1 MGAKYKIT
9 IIGSGFVGQ
18 ATGRSF
24 AKLGHQVVFCDTDL
38 EKLAQLEGDGFK
50 TTLPENIGSFETDVF
65 FLTVPTPTIAKKIRF
80 DFIFSAT
87 KNIAK
92 NYLKHAQN
100 DPLIVVKSTVLPGT
114 TENIIRPL
122 LEKHSGKKAG
132 KDFHVAMN
140 PEYLREKTAQSDFEN
155 PPLILIGSSDDRA
168 KEILG
173 ELYAPYKEKCPIV
186 YLTATMA
193 EMQKYT
199 HNLWNATKISYFNEM
214 REVARK
220 LEIDADP
227 IFDLT
232 MQSAEAS
239 WNPKYGTKDFG
250 PFGGSC
256 LPKDTS
262 AFLRWAK
269 DELKMSLPVLAS
281 VIKINDDLTTRKMM
295 KESPQFQ
302 LGTMSFQPMISLR
315 MLKKKIPSELLV
327 RNMSF

>member
-1 MGAKYKIT
+1 MGATYKIT

-18 ATGRSF
+18 ATGKSF
-24 AKLGHQVVFCDTDL
+24 AKLGHQVVFCDTNLD
-38 EKLAQLEGDGFK
+38 KLAQLEKDGFK
-50 TTLPENIGSFETDVF
+50 TVIPENIGSFETDVF

-92 NYLKHAQN
+92 TYLKDAKN

-114 TENIIRPL
+114 TENIITPL
-122 LEKHSGKKAG
+122 LEKHSGKYAG
-132 KDFHVAMN
+132 RDFHVAMN
-140 PEYLREKTAQSDFEN
+140 PEYLREKLAQYDFEN
-155 PPLILIGSSDDRA
+155 PRLITIGTSDDRA
-168 KEILG
+168 RTVLG
-173 ELYAPYKEKCPIV
+173 ELYSPYKDKCPIA

-214 REVARK
+214 REVAKK
-220 LEIDADP
+220 LNIEADMV
-227 IFDLT
+227 FNLT

-239 WNPKYGTKDFG
+239 WNPKYGTQDFG

-269 DELKMSLPVLAS
+269 DELSMNLPVLAS
-281 VIKINDDLTTRKMM
+281 VIKINDNLMAKNEE
-295 KESPQFQ
+295 KESSLFQ
-302 LGTMSFQPMISLR
+302 LRTMSFQPMISLK
-315 MLKKKIPSELLV
+315 MLKKEVPSKFMV

>member
-1 MGAKYKIT
+1 MRATYKIT

-18 ATGRSF
+18 ATGKSF
-24 AKLGHQVVFCDTDL
+24 AKLGHQVVFCDTNL
-38 EKLAQLEGDGFK
+38 EKLAQLEKEEFR
-50 TTLPENIGSFETDVF
+50 TALPENIGSFETDVF

-92 NYLKHAQN
+92 AYLKNAKN

-114 TENIIRPL
+114 TENIIGSL

-132 KDFHVAMN
+132 KDFHLAMN

-220 LEIDADP
+220 LKIDADP

-232 MQSAEAS
+232 MKSAEAS

-250 PFGGSC
+250 PFGGNC

-269 DELKMSLPVLAS
+269 DELKMDLPVLAS
-281 VIKINDDLTTRKMM
+281 VIKINDDLTAKKLG
-295 KESPQFQ
+295 KEDPLFQFKK
-302 LGTMSFQPMISLR
+302 MSFQPMISLK
-315 MLKKKIPSELLV
+315 MLKEEIPSKFLV
-327 RNMSF
+327 RNLNS